1 MGIAGLGVDI
11 VEIARF
17 DGVVQR
23 QGQRLLDRLFLPAEQ
38 AYCSP
43 QREPSRCYAA
53 RFAVK
58 EAVAKALGTG
68 IGAELGWL
76 DVEIRRKATGEPFV
90 VLHGTGSVTASR
102 IGIGEIF
109 VSLSHSEH
117 YAVANAIAT
126 GRLET
131 GE

>member
-1 MGIAGLGVDI
+1 MGIVGLGVDI

-17 DGVVQR
+17 DGAVQR
-23 QGQRLLDRLFLPAEQ
+23 QGQRLLDRLFLPSEQ

-68 IGAELGWL
+68 IGGQLGWL

-90 VLHGTGSVTASR
+90 VLHGDGAETAKR
-102 IGIGEIF
+102 LGISDVL
-109 VSLSHSEH
+109 VSLSHSEY
-117 YAVANAIAT
+117 YAVANAIAISP
-126 GRLET
+126 G
-131 GE
+131 